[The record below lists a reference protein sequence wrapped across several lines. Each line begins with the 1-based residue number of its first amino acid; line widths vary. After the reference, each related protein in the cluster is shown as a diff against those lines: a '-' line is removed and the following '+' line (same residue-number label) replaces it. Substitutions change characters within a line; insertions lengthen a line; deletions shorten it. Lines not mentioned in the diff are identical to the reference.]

1 MPSISKG
8 ICEGPSIL
16 PTPLLG
22 GFPFGCRGIWL
33 SINRARRRFLAAT
46 PPPSIYLGGGGLW
59 AISCQPA
66 GGGCGLCA
74 SQFQSTTWA
83 GCRGACFPIS
93 SLLDDV
99 RARASQFQ
107 PTTWGGCR
115 VVHSLNTPPL
125 FWGGVQG
132 AQRVSHPS
140 CGLVRYWGCCRRA

>member
-16 PTPLLG
+16 PTPPAWGVSLWVPWDL
-22 GFPFGCRGIWL
+22 L

-46 PPPSIYLGGGGLW
+46 PPHPLIWVGGLW